1 MILNRKKGGN
11 NFVSRVE
18 FVLHKQDP
26 HFFTWVN
33 CVIFGQQIANK
44 DYFTHLF
51 FSVFALNYK
60 LTPVISQKLVNN
72 IASLNLANYPERLIF
87 GLILQN
93 FTLVLLLTY
102 ATNSKSASSA
112 TSVANK
118 AQARGELA
126 LCHINGK
133 LNMQMVDFDAKFN
146 ASFSSYIWIPGVPGS
161 HVIAHKHITNH
172 AYPHGTVYK
181 NRIVYADIRPNLCGQ
196 ADISIYVVIRSIYW
210 SQYSKQ
216 VWKI

>member
-1 MILNRKKGGN
+1 M
-11 NFVSRVE
+11 
-18 FVLHKQDP
+18 
-26 HFFTWVN
+26 
-33 CVIFGQQIANK
+33 FGQQLANK

-51 FSVFALNYK
+51 FALNYK
-60 LTPVISQKLVNN
+60 LTPVILQKLVNN

-126 LCHINGK
+126 LCHIKGK

-146 ASFSSYIWIPGVPGS
+146 ASLSSYI
-161 HVIAHKHITNH
+161 
-172 AYPHGTVYK
+172 
-181 NRIVYADIRPNLCGQ
+181 
-196 ADISIYVVIRSIYW
+196 
-210 SQYSKQ
+210 
-216 VWKI
+216 